1 MSVTA
6 PGREVSCFIASLGSL
21 RLLALGPAVFS
32 CTTLPSRGPTLFP
45 LLSLLPPTHPQ
56 PRTCPGRG
64 ETNAGLGFCR
74 GPRTPGSLKHKPWGS
89 HGSELPLQEVC
100 LPTCH
105 PCLPSCLHPP
115 GHLATQSA
123 NVGSV
128 MLVGAVGSS
137 KKYNTWSYSPRA
149 HKSVDATGDMQ
160 KQPQYRTKGSKRWVW
175 RVGDVKNAQRKKR
188 PNKDWGEGSV
198 TQRKAVRESFSE
210 EEAFW

>member
-1 MSVTA
+1 MA
-6 PGREVSCFIASLGSL
+6 G
-21 RLLALGPAVFS
+21 GPAVFS

-45 LLSLLPPTHPQ
+45 LLSLLPPPHPQ
-56 PRTCPGRG
+56 PPTYPGRG
-64 ETNAGLGFCR
+64 ETNAVLGFCR

-89 HGSELPLQEVC
+89 RASELTLQEVC
-100 LPTCH
+100 PSTCH
-105 PCLPSCLHPP
+105 SCIPSFLHSS

-123 NVGSV
+123 SVGSV

-137 KKYNTWSYSPRA
+137 KKYNTWSCSPRA
-149 HKSVDATGDMQ
+149 HKSVDATGDMHR
-160 KQPQYRTKGSKRWVW
+160 QPQYKTEGSKRWVW
-175 RVGDVKNAQRKKR
+175 RVGDVKTARRKKR